1 MREES
6 SRATRL
12 KHPPPHHHLPF
23 HPRKENQKEEEEEE
37 EEEKEIFSGPPE
49 GLSTT
54 LEVYPIGDS
63 SSNR

>member
-37 EEEKEIFSGPPE
+37 EEKEIFSGPPE

-54 LEVYPIGDS
+54 LGVYPIGDS